1 MKLTQIAVLTTVF
14 LAGCSTFSKKEE
26 VQKVEIAPT
35 QALADQ
41 RLSTTF
47 RKDGV
52 NLGWSMSGELNSIE
66 VTGFAA
72 AVGNSS
78 LQEDA
83 ACTLAEMDARAKL
96 QQFLNETVTTT
107 RVANVMV
114 KNIEKAYDRTKQKI
128 KGMEEE
134 AVTMSDAE
142 ADQAAKK
149 STDPDDGETNY
160 AIRNNANS
168 TVRTLT
174 TRITGESKGIQRGVA
189 ADSCEAINDGRQIK
203 AIIRWDEKTATAV
216 NQLRKAFK

>member
-1 MKLTQIAVLTTVF
+1 MKLTQIAIVVSVF
-14 LAGCSTFSKKEE
+14 LAGCSTFSSKEE
-26 VQKVEIAPT
+26 IQKVEVAPV

-52 NLGWSMSGELNSIE
+52 KLGWSMKGELKSIE

-72 AVGNSS
+72 AAGNSQ

-83 ACTLAEMDARAKL
+83 ACNLAEMDARSKL

-114 KNIEKAYDRTKQKI
+114 KNIEKAFDRTKQKI

-134 AVTMSDAE
+134 AITMNDAE

-149 STDPDDGETNY
+149 SSDPDDGQTNF
-160 AIRNNANS
+160 AIRNNANT

-174 TRITGESKGIQRGVA
+174 TKITGEAKGIQRGVA
-189 ADSCEAINDGRQIK
+189 VESCEATNDGRHLK
-203 AIIRWDEKTATAV
+203 AIIRWDERTASAAS
-216 NQLRKAFK
+216 QLRKAFK

>member
-1 MKLTQIAVLTTVF
+1 MKLTQIAILVSVF
-14 LAGCSTFSKKEE
+14 LSGCSTFSSKDE
-26 VQKVEIAPT
+26 VQKVDIAPV

-52 NLGWSMSGELNSIE
+52 KLGWSMKGELKSVE

-72 AVGNSS
+72 AAGNSQ

-83 ACTLAEMDARAKL
+83 TCNLAEMDARSKL
-96 QQFLNETVTTT
+96 QQFLNETVTST

-114 KNIEKAYDRTKQKI
+114 KNIEKAFDRTKQKI

-134 AVTMSDAE
+134 TITMNDAE

-149 STDPDDGETNY
+149 SSDPDDGETNF
-160 AIRNNANS
+160 AIRNNANT

-174 TRITGESKGIQRGVA
+174 TKITGEAKGIQRGVA
-189 ADSCEAINDGRQIK
+189 LDSCEATNDGRHVR
-203 AIIRWDEKTATAV
+203 AVIRWDGNSAKAAD
-216 NQLRKAFK
+216 QLRKAFK